1 MDLSISFACDSPK
14 TEIATAA
21 AISEGRNSK
30 KSIPT
35 IVSRKALFKL
45 ATSQRKQSREGPNIQ
60 RVMRIP
66 LIIRRMSCTDIAM
79 DDFVGCF
86 SQVSLLR
93 KYSMKE

>member
-35 IVSRKALFKL
+35 IVSQKAFFKL
-45 ATSQRKQSREGPNIQ
+45 TAPQRKQSTEGPDIQ
-60 RVMRIP
+60 
-66 LIIRRMSCTDIAM
+66 T
-79 DDFVGCF
+79 
-86 SQVSLLR
+86 Q
-93 KYSMKE
+93 